1 MTEKLV
7 CADKKNDIDIKNTP
21 FVTTMISI
29 DEIKLIG
36 RSENN
41 NVFISEGISFFTIN
55 WLFSRDRKNFGKVLV

>member
-36 RSENN
+36 RSEK
-41 NVFISEGISFFTIN
+41 NVSV
-55 WLFSRDRKNFGKVLV
+55 WL